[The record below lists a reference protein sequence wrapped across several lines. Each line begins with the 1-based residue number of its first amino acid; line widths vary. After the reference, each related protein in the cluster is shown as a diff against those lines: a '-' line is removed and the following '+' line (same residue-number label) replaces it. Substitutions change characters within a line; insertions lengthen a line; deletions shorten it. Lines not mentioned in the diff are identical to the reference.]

1 MLCEI
6 LYVCMLP
13 TSKINRRSMSGYRL
27 DTVAA
32 SNLIKI
38 AGVLLT
44 RANIGPNVHLRSM
57 GAKTA
62 LSESWLS
69 KLGATL
75 SPWMHCWYVLTQIC
89 LKLCSQPRQLAQPS
103 QMQPWLHWLQQ
114 VLQALQ
120 ALAQQLFLICSLLL

>member
-1 MLCEI
+1 
-6 LYVCMLP
+6 
-13 TSKINRRSMSGYRL
+13 MSGYRL

-38 AGVLLT
+38 AGALLT
-44 RANIGPNVHLRSM
+44 RANIGPNVHSRSM

-75 SPWMHCWYVLTQIC
+75 SLWIHCWYVLMQIC
-89 LKLCSQPRQLAQPS
+89 LKLWSQP
-103 QMQPWLHWLQQ
+103 
-114 VLQALQ
+114 
-120 ALAQQLFLICSLLL
+120 

>member
-1 MLCEI
+1 
-6 LYVCMLP
+6 
-13 TSKINRRSMSGYRL
+13 MSGCRL

-38 AGVLLT
+38 AGALLT
-44 RANIGPNVHLRSM
+44 RASIGPNVHLGST

-75 SPWMHCWYVLTQIC
+75 SPWMNRWYVLTQIC
-89 LKLCSQPRQLAQPS
+89 LELCSQP
-103 QMQPWLHWLQQ
+103 
-114 VLQALQ
+114 
-120 ALAQQLFLICSLLL
+120 